1 MSVHRL
7 ELTQAD
13 ARVLNAEKRQ
23 RELQDENAQL
33 VERIVSMKQEQAAKL
48 NDVNEFVERYH
59 VRFRVCGPF
68 TLNHVTFFLS
78 T

>member
-1 MSVHRL
+1 MGDELSVHRL

-23 RELQDENAQL
+23 RELQDENTQL

-48 NDVNEFVERYH
+48 NDVNEFMER
-59 VRFRVCGPF
+59 
-68 TLNHVTFFLS
+68 
-78 T
+78 